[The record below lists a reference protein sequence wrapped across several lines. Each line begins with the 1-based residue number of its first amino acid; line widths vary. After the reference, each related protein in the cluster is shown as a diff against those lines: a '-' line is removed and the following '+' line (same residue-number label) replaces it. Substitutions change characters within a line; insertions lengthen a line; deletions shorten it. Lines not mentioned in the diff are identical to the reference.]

1 MRPRINRSYA
11 TLDGL
16 RGVAAICIVVLHCRR
31 FFMVADNVSMALAV
45 DLFFVLSGFVLA
57 FAYDTRFEQGMTP
70 WEFIKARLIRL
81 YPLYV
86 VGTVLGIV
94 EVVLVIRFAPDRFD
108 GGWHQLLVSLPFA
121 LAMLPDPTQIDLF
134 PFNAP
139 MWSIFFELLVNFV
152 WALLWKPLRS
162 TRLLVG
168 IIALSALGV
177 TASAYSWDGLWLHVT
192 WATFLPGLARSL
204 YSFFLGTLLFRV
216 HRSVRLPRV
225 PAIVLLIALPAC
237 IAPVLPPAAQAGIV
251 LFVLPWFVLLG
262 SQVEP
267 SGLLR
272 GLSHDLGVAS
282 YAIYSLHRRIYML
295 IYASVLGLAAIDL
308 QLLAPW
314 IGLLFLGLLVPA
326 CLLLTRRVDEPIRR
340 WLSRWLGRQARLG
353 CVAEGPTQAP

>member
-1 MRPRINRSYA
+1 MRPGIARSYA

-16 RGVAAICIVVLHCRR
+16 RGVAAICIVILHCRR
-31 FFMVADNVSMALAV
+31 FFMVPDNVSMALAV

-57 FAYDTRFEQGMTP
+57 FAYDSRFEQGMTA

-86 VGTVLGIV
+86 IGTVLGIV
-94 EVVLVIRFAPDRFD
+94 EVALVIRFAPERFD
-108 GGWHQLLVSLPFA
+108 GGWHQLLVSLPFG
-121 LAMLPDPTQIDLF
+121 LAMLPDPTQVDLF

-139 MWSIFFELLVNFV
+139 MWSIFFELLVNVV

-162 TRLLVG
+162 TWLLVG
-168 IIALSALGV
+168 IIALSSIAV
-177 TASAYSWDGLWLHVT
+177 VASGYSWGGLWLHVT
-192 WATFLPGLARSL
+192 WATFLPGLARAF

-225 PAIVLLIALPAC
+225 PAIVLLVALPALV
-237 IAPVLPPAAQAGIV
+237 APVLPPAVQVGIV

-262 SQVEP
+262 SRVEP

-272 GLSHDLGVAS
+272 RFSQDLGVAS

-308 QLLAPW
+308 QRFAPW
-314 IGLLFLGLLVPA
+314 IGVLFLGLLVPV

-340 WLSRWLGRQARLG
+340 RLSRWLGRQAQLG